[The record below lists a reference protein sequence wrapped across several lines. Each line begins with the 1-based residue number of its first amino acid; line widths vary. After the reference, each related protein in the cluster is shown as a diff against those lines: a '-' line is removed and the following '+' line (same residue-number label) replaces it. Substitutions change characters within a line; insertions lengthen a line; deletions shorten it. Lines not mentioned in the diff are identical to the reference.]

1 MCYTKSLMAPADPS
15 EPLLVERAQGHD
27 PAAISELYRRYAGQ
41 IYRFC
46 LFRVSDEAIAQDLT
60 ADVFLNMLEALP
72 RYVNKGRPFS
82 AWLYRIAHDRVV
94 DYYRRQ
100 TRRPAEELTEGLVDQ
115 TPGPEAMA
123 ALNTDIQQLR
133 AAMPLLSEDYRL
145 VLQLR
150 FVEGYD
156 VEQTAHI
163 LGKSI
168 GATKVLQHR
177 ALKQL
182 AQRLR
187 A

>member
-1 MCYTKSLMAPADPS
+1 MLPADP
-15 EPLLVERAQGHD
+15 PDQVLVERAQAHD
-27 PAAISELYRRYAGQ
+27 SGAVGELYRRYAGQ

-46 LFRVSDEAIAQDLT
+46 LFRVSDEATAQDLT
-60 ADVFLNMLEALP
+60 ADVFLDMLEALP
-72 RYVNKGRPFS
+72 RYVNKGRPFG

-94 DYYRRQ
+94 DYYRRHA
-100 TRRPAEELTEGLVDQ
+100 RRPSEELTESLMDQ
-115 TPGPEAMA
+115 APGPEAAA
-123 ALNTDIQQLR
+123 ALNADLQQLR
-133 AAMPLLSEDYRL
+133 AAMPLLSEEHRL

-156 VEQTAHI
+156 VEQTARI
-163 LGKSI
+163 LEKSV

-182 AQRLR
+182 ALRLK